1 MYLSERLQKVIKYA
15 TLGELGFTYI
25 VPCGMTQSNIIFFT
39 ETTTLSEE

>member
-25 VPCGMTQSNIIFFT
+25 VPCRMTQLNIIFFT